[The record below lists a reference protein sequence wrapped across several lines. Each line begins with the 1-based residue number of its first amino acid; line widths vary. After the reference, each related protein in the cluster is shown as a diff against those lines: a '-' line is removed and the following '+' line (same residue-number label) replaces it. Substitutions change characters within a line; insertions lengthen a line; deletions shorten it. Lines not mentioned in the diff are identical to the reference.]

1 MPLPPASVS
10 ERVGAIPASAG
21 IGLRA
26 LHHRE
31 VMENRPDIAWF
42 EVHTENYM
50 GGGMPLRQLEAIRR
64 DYPIALHSVGLS
76 LGSADGIDAAHL
88 ERVRQVAERV
98 APGLVSDH
106 LSWSASEGTYLGD
119 LLPLPL
125 TEEALHIV
133 CRSVERFQDHL
144 KCRVLV
150 ENPSSYLRYRH
161 STIPEWEFLAAVAD
175 LRERLEPRLEPVELS
190 GRAAGRRNRR
200 DPPRR
205 PHAQILEGRGQH
217 SHR

>member
-1 MPLPPASVS
+1 
-10 ERVGAIPASAG
+10 
-21 IGLRA
+21 
-26 LHHRE
+26 
-31 VMENRPDIAWF
+31 METRPDIAWF
-42 EVHTENYM
+42 EVHTENYI

-150 ENPSSYLRYRH
+150 ENPSSYLAALPAAAIGEIH
-161 STIPEWEFLAAVAD
+161 LAGHTLRS
-175 LRERLEPRLEPVELS
+175 LREGVSIRIDDHGSAVDPAVWALYSEAVVRFGPVPTLIEWDNRIPPLEVLIGEADKASAILARKDH
-190 GRAAGRRNRR
+190 RA
-200 DPPRR
+200 
-205 PHAQILEGRGQH
+205 HAA
-217 SHR
+217 